1 MPGDMGDAATK
12 RAVLVIATLT
22 AFLTPFMASSIN
34 IALPAIER
42 DFHIDAVLLAWV
54 ATSFL
59 LPAAV
64 FLLPFGRLADIH
76 GRKKIFGWGIAIY
89 TAASFLCGLSPSIIS
104 LIAFRALQ
112 GVAGAMIFAT
122 GVAMLT
128 SVFPVGERGRVL
140 GLNVAAVYL
149 GLSLGPPLG
158 GLLTQSLGWRSLFL
172 LNVPLGVII
181 LALVQWRLKADWAE
195 ARGERF
201 DLAGTLLYS
210 LSLSMIMYGVPML
223 TARTGSWLVI
233 LGLLGLAVF
242 FRWEQRV
249 EHPVLDVNFLRGN
262 AVFTFSNLAA
272 LINYSATFAV
282 TFLLSLYLQFTKGLG
297 PRDAG
302 LILVSQP
309 LVMAAFSPIAGR
321 LSDRIE
327 PRTVASLGMAFT
339 VLGLALLAFLGEG
352 TTLGFIVAT
361 LVILGFGF
369 ALFSSPNTNAVM
381 SSVDKRFYGVA
392 SGMLGTMRLTGQML
406 SMGVAMLIFSLYLGR
421 VRIEAANPASFL
433 HSLKV
438 AFAIFAIL
446 CFCGIFASLARG
458 RLKPSPNGRHLPS
471 THDG

>member
-1 MPGDMGDAATK
+1 M
-12 RAVLVIATLT
+12 
-22 AFLTPFMASSIN
+22 
-34 IALPAIER
+34 
-42 DFHIDAVLLAWV
+42 
-54 ATSFL
+54 
-59 LPAAV
+59 
-64 FLLPFGRLADIH
+64 
-76 GRKKIFGWGIAIY
+76 
-89 TAASFLCGLSPSIIS
+89 S
-104 LIAFRALQ
+104 LIAFRILQ
-112 GVAGAMIFAT
+112 GFAGAMIFAT

-128 SVFPVGERGRVL
+128 SVFPVGERGKVL

-158 GLLTQSLGWRSLFL
+158 GLLTQFLGWRSLFL
-172 LNVPLGVII
+172 LNVPLGLII
-181 LALVQWRLKADWAE
+181 IALVLWSLKADWAE

-210 LSLSMIMYGVPML
+210 LSLTLIMYGVPL
-223 TARTGSWLVI
+223 LASRTGSWLVV
-233 LGLLGLAVF
+233 LGLLGLVGF

-249 EHPVLDVNFLRGN
+249 EHPVLDVNLLRGN

-282 TFLLSLYLQFTKGLG
+282 TFLLSLYLQYTKGLG

-309 LVMAAFSPIAGR
+309 LVMALFSPVAGR

-339 VLGLALLAFLGEG
+339 VLGLVLLAFLGQG

-381 SSVDKRFYGVA
+381 SSVDRRLYGVA

-406 SMGVAMLIFSLYLGR
+406 SMGIAMLIFALYVGR
-421 VRIEAANPASFL
+421 VRIAAANPAFFL
-433 HSLKV
+433 QSLKV

-458 RLKPSPNGRHLPS
+458 RLK
-471 THDG
+471 

>member
-1 MPGDMGDAATK
+1 MGGDIGDAATK
-12 RAVLVIATLT
+12 KAVLVVATLT

-42 DFHIDAVLLAWV
+42 DFRADAVLLAWV

-64 FLLPFGRLADIH
+64 LLLPFGRLADIH
-76 GRKKIFGWGIAIY
+76 GRKKIFGWGIAGY
-89 TAASFLCGLSPSIIS
+89 TAASFLCGLSPSILS
-104 LIAFRALQ
+104 LIAFRVLQ
-112 GVAGAMIFAT
+112 GAAGAMIFAT

-128 SVFPVGERGRVL
+128 SVFPVGERGKVL

-158 GLLTQSLGWRSLFL
+158 GLLTQSLGWRSVFL
-172 LNVPLGVII
+172 ANVPLGAII
-181 LALVQWRLKADWAE
+181 LALVLWSLKADWAE

-210 LSLSMIMYGVPML
+210 LSLTLIMYGVPLL
-223 TARTGSWLVI
+223 TSRTGSWLVV

-249 EHPVLDVNFLRGN
+249 EHPVLDVNLLRGN
-262 AVFTFSNLAA
+262 TVFTFSNLAA
-272 LINYSATFAV
+272 LINYCATFAV

-302 LILVSQP
+302 LILVAQP
-309 LVMAAFSPIAGR
+309 LVMAAFSPVAGR

-339 VLGLALLAFLGEG
+339 VLGLALLALLGEG
-352 TTLGFIVAT
+352 TSLGFIVAT

-381 SSVDKRFYGVA
+381 SSVDRRFYGVA
-392 SGMLGTMRLTGQML
+392 SGTLGTMRLSGQML
-406 SMGVAMLIFSLYLGR
+406 SMGIATLIFALYLGR
-421 VRIEAANPASFL
+421 VRIAAANPASFL
-433 HSLKV
+433 YSLKV

-458 RLKPSPNGRHLPS
+458 RLK
-471 THDG
+471 

>member
-1 MPGDMGDAATK
+1 MGNRSGDLGDAATK
-12 RAVLVIATLT
+12 RAVLLIAILT
-22 AFLTPFMASSIN
+22 SFLTPFMASSIN

-42 DFHIDAVLLAWV
+42 EFRVDAVLLAWV

-76 GRKKIFGWGIAIY
+76 GRKKIFGWGIAGY
-89 TAASFLCGLSPSIIS
+89 TAASILCGLSPSIGS
-104 LIAFRALQ
+104 LIAFRVLQ
-112 GVAGAMIFAT
+112 GAAGAMIFAT

-128 SVFPVGERGRVL
+128 SVFPVGERGQVL

-158 GLLTQSLGWRSLFL
+158 GLLTQFLGWRSVFL
-172 LNVPLGVII
+172 VNVPLGLSII
-181 LALVQWRLKADWAE
+181 ALILRRLKGDWAE
-195 ARGERF
+195 ARGEKF

-210 LSLSMIMYGVPML
+210 LSLTMIMHGVPQVTTRTGFWLLVLGVMGL
-223 TARTGSWLVI
+223 TAFL
-233 LGLLGLAVF
+233 
-242 FRWEQRV
+242 RWEQRV
-249 EHPVLDVNFLRGN
+249 EHPVLDVNLLKGN

-282 TFLLSLYLQFTKGLG
+282 TFLLSLYLQYTKGLG

-309 LVMAAFSPIAGR
+309 LVMAVFSPVAGR

-339 VLGLALLAFLGEG
+339 VLGLVLLAFLGEG
-352 TTLGFIVAT
+352 TTLPLIVAI
-361 LVILGFGF
+361 LAILGFGF

-381 SSVDKRFYGVA
+381 SSVDRRFYGVA
-392 SGMLGTMRLTGQML
+392 SATLATMRLSGQML
-406 SMGVAMLIFSLYLGR
+406 SMAIATLIFALYVGR
-421 VRIEAANPASFL
+421 VRIAVANPASFL
-433 HSLKV
+433 QSLKV
-438 AFAIFAIL
+438 AFAVFAIL

-458 RLKPSPNGRHLPS
+458 RLK
-471 THDG
+471 

>member
-1 MPGDMGDAATK
+1 MPGDMEDAAVK

-76 GRKKIFGWGIAIY
+76 GRKRIFGWGIATY
-89 TAASFLCGLSPSIIS
+89 TAASFLCGLSPSIMS
-104 LIAFRALQ
+104 LITFRVLQ

-181 LALVQWRLKADWAE
+181 LALVLWSLKADWAE

-201 DLAGTLLYS
+201 DLLGTLLYS
-210 LSLSMIMYGVPML
+210 LSLTMIMYGVPLL
-223 TARTGSWLVI
+223 TARTGSWLVV
-233 LGLLGLAVF
+233 LGLLGLVAF

-249 EHPVLDVNFLRGN
+249 EHPVLDVNLLRGN

-282 TFLLSLYLQFTKGLG
+282 TFLLSLYLQYTKGLG

-339 VLGLALLAFLGEG
+339 VLGLVLLAFLGEG
-352 TTLGFIVAT
+352 TPLAFIVAT

-381 SSVDKRFYGVA
+381 SSVDRRLYGVA
-392 SGMLGTMRLTGQML
+392 SATLGTMRLSGQML
-406 SMGVAMLIFSLYLGR
+406 SMGIAMLVFALYVGR
-421 VRIEAANPASFL
+421 VRIGAANPASFL
-433 HSLKV
+433 YSLKV

-446 CFCGIFASLARG
+446 CFFGIFASLARG
-458 RLKPSPNGRHLPS
+458 RLK
-471 THDG
+471 

>member
-1 MPGDMGDAATK
+1 MPGDMEDAAVK

-76 GRKKIFGWGIAIY
+76 GRKRIFGWGIATY
-89 TAASFLCGLSPSIIS
+89 TAASFLCGLSPSIMS
-104 LIAFRALQ
+104 LITFRVLQ

-181 LALVQWRLKADWAE
+181 LALVLWSLKADWAE

-201 DLAGTLLYS
+201 DLLGTLLYC
-210 LSLSMIMYGVPML
+210 LSLTMIMYGVPLL
-223 TARTGSWLVI
+223 TARTGSWLVAM
-233 LGLLGLAVF
+233 GLLGLVAF

-249 EHPVLDVNFLRGN
+249 EHPVLDVNLLRGN

-282 TFLLSLYLQFTKGLG
+282 TFLLSLYLQYTKGLG

-339 VLGLALLAFLGEG
+339 VLGLVLLAFLGEG
-352 TTLGFIVAT
+352 TPLAFIVAT

-381 SSVDKRFYGVA
+381 SSVDRRLYGVA
-392 SGMLGTMRLTGQML
+392 SATLGTMRLSGQML
-406 SMGVAMLIFSLYLGR
+406 SMGIAMLVFALYVGR
-421 VRIEAANPASFL
+421 VRIGAANPASFL
-433 HSLKV
+433 YSLKV

-446 CFCGIFASLARG
+446 CFFGIFASLARG
-458 RLKPSPNGRHLPS
+458 RLK
-471 THDG
+471 

>member
-1 MPGDMGDAATK
+1 MNRPHCSWLSLPGVRGGNMAEDMGDAATK
-12 RAVLVIATLT
+12 KAVLLIATLT

-42 DFHIDAVLLAWV
+42 EFHVDAVLLAWV

-76 GRKKIFGWGIAIY
+76 GRKKIFGWGIVTY
-89 TAASFLCGLSPSIIS
+89 TAASFLCGLSPSIS
-104 LIAFRALQ
+104 FLIAFRILQ
-112 GVAGAMIFAT
+112 GFAGAMIFAT

-128 SVFPVGERGRVL
+128 SVFPVGERGKVL

-158 GLLTQSLGWRSLFL
+158 GLLTQFLGWRSVFFA
-172 LNVPLGVII
+172 NVPLGVIVI
-181 LALVQWRLKADWAE
+181 GLVLRRLKTEWAE

-201 DLAGTLLYS
+201 DLAGTLLYT
-210 LSLSMIMYGVPML
+210 LSLTMIMYGVPLL
-223 TARTGSWLVI
+223 TAKAGAWLVAM
-233 LGLLGLAVF
+233 GLLGLVGF

-249 EHPVLDVNFLRGN
+249 KHPVLDVNLLKGN

-282 TFLLSLYLQFTKGLG
+282 TFLLSLYLQYTKGLG

-309 LVMAAFSPIAGR
+309 LVMAAFSPFAGR

-339 VLGLALLAFLGEG
+339 VLGLVLLAFLGEG
-352 TTLGFIVAT
+352 TTLGFIIAT

-392 SGMLGTMRLTGQML
+392 SGVLGTMRLTGQML

-421 VRIEAANPASFL
+421 DRIEAADR
-433 HSLKV
+433 K
-438 AFAIFAIL
+438 
-446 CFCGIFASLARG
+446 
-458 RLKPSPNGRHLPS
+458 
-471 THDG
+471 

>member
-1 MPGDMGDAATK
+1 VGNTSGDMGDAATK
-12 RAVLVIATLT
+12 KAVLLIATLT

-42 DFHIDAVLLAWV
+42 EFHVDAVLLAWV

-76 GRKKIFGWGIAIY
+76 GRKKIFGWGIVAY
-89 TAASFLCGLSPSIIS
+89 TAASFLCGLSPSIGS
-104 LIAFRALQ
+104 LIAFRILQ
-112 GVAGAMIFAT
+112 GFAGAMIFAT

-128 SVFPVGERGRVL
+128 SVFPVGERGKVL

-158 GLLTQSLGWRSLFL
+158 GLLTQFLGWRSVFFA
-172 LNVPLGVII
+172 NVPLGVIVI
-181 LALVQWRLKADWAE
+181 GLVLRRLKTEWAE

-210 LSLSMIMYGVPML
+210 LSLTMIMYGVPLL
-223 TARTGSWLVI
+223 TARAGAWLVVM
-233 LGLLGLAVF
+233 GLLGLVGF

-249 EHPVLDVNFLRGN
+249 EHPVLDVNLLRGN

-282 TFLLSLYLQFTKGLG
+282 TFLLSLYLQYTKGLG

-339 VLGLALLAFLGEG
+339 VLGLVLLAFLGEG
-352 TTLGFIVAT
+352 TTLGFIIAT

-381 SSVDKRFYGVA
+381 SSVDKRLYGVA
-392 SGMLGTMRLTGQML
+392 SGTLGTMRLSGQML
-406 SMGVAMLIFSLYLGR
+406 SMAIATLVFALYVGR
-421 VRIEAANPASFL
+421 VRIAAANPTSFL
-433 HSLKV
+433 QSLKV

-458 RLKPSPNGRHLPS
+458 RLK
-471 THDG
+471 

>member
-1 MPGDMGDAATK
+1 MPGDMEDAAVK

-76 GRKKIFGWGIAIY
+76 GRKRIFGWGIATY
-89 TAASFLCGLSPSIIS
+89 TAASFLCGLSPSIMS
-104 LIAFRALQ
+104 LITFRVLQ

-181 LALVQWRLKADWAE
+181 LALVLWSLKADWAE

-201 DLAGTLLYS
+201 DLLGTLLYS
-210 LSLSMIMYGVPML
+210 LSLTMIMYGVPLL
-223 TARTGSWLVI
+223 TARTGSWLVAM
-233 LGLLGLAVF
+233 GLLGLVAF

-249 EHPVLDVNFLRGN
+249 EHPVLDVNLLRGN

-282 TFLLSLYLQFTKGLG
+282 TFLLSLYLQYTKGLG

-339 VLGLALLAFLGEG
+339 VLGLVLLAFLGEG
-352 TTLGFIVAT
+352 TPLAFIVAT

-381 SSVDKRFYGVA
+381 SSVDRRLYGVA
-392 SGMLGTMRLTGQML
+392 SATLGTMRLSGQML
-406 SMGVAMLIFSLYLGR
+406 SMGIAMLVFALYVGR
-421 VRIEAANPASFL
+421 VRIGAANPASFL
-433 HSLKV
+433 YSLKV

-446 CFCGIFASLARG
+446 CFFGIFASLARG
-458 RLKPSPNGRHLPS
+458 RLK
-471 THDG
+471 

>member
-1 MPGDMGDAATK
+1 MGDAATK
-12 RAVLVIATLT
+12 QAVLLIATLT

-42 DFHIDAVLLAWV
+42 EFHVDAVLLAWV

-76 GRKKIFGWGIAIY
+76 GRKKIFGWGIVTY
-89 TAASFLCGLSPSIIS
+89 TVASILCGLSPSIS
-104 LIAFRALQ
+104 FLIAFRILQ
-112 GVAGAMIFAT
+112 GFAGAMIFAT

-128 SVFPVGERGRVL
+128 SVFPVGERGKVL

-158 GLLTQSLGWRSLFL
+158 GLLTQFLGWRSVFL
-172 LNVPLGVII
+172 INVPLGVIVI
-181 LALVQWRLKADWAE
+181 GLVLRRLKTEWAE

-201 DLAGTLLYS
+201 DLAGTLLYT
-210 LSLSMIMYGVPML
+210 LSLSMIMYGVPLL
-223 TARTGSWLVI
+223 TARAGAWLVVM
-233 LGLLGLAVF
+233 GLLGLVGF

-249 EHPVLDVNFLRGN
+249 THPVLDVNLLKGN

-282 TFLLSLYLQFTKGLG
+282 TFLLSLYLQYTKGLG

-309 LVMAAFSPIAGR
+309 LVMAVFSPFAGR

-339 VLGLALLAFLGEG
+339 VLGLVLLAFLGEG
-352 TTLGFIVAT
+352 TRLVFIVAT

-381 SSVDKRFYGVA
+381 SSVDRRLYGVA
-392 SGMLGTMRLTGQML
+392 SGTLGTMRLSGQML
-406 SMGVAMLIFSLYLGR
+406 SMAIATLVFALYVGR
-421 VRIEAANPASFL
+421 VRIAAANPASFL
-433 HSLKV
+433 QSLKV

-458 RLKPSPNGRHLPS
+458 RLK
-471 THDG
+471 

>member
-1 MPGDMGDAATK
+1 MGNTSGDMGDAATK
-12 RAVLVIATLT
+12 KAVLLIATLT

-42 DFHIDAVLLAWV
+42 EFHVDAVLLAWV

-76 GRKKIFGWGIAIY
+76 GRKKIFGWGIVTY
-89 TAASFLCGLSPSIIS
+89 TAASFLCGLSPSIS
-104 LIAFRALQ
+104 FLIAFRILQ
-112 GVAGAMIFAT
+112 GFAGAMIFAT

-128 SVFPVGERGRVL
+128 SVFPTGERGKVL

-158 GLLTQSLGWRSLFL
+158 GLLTQFLGWRSVFFA
-172 LNVPLGVII
+172 NVPLGVIVI
-181 LALVQWRLKADWAE
+181 GLVLRRLKTEWAE

-210 LSLSMIMYGVPML
+210 LSLTMIMYGVPLL
-223 TARTGSWLVI
+223 TARAGAWLVVM
-233 LGLLGLAVF
+233 GLLGLVGF

-249 EHPVLDVNFLRGN
+249 THPVLDVNLLKGN

-282 TFLLSLYLQFTKGLG
+282 TFLLSLYLQYTKGLG

-309 LVMAAFSPIAGR
+309 LVMAVFSPFAGR

-339 VLGLALLAFLGEG
+339 VLGLVLLAFLGEG
-352 TTLGFIVAT
+352 TTLGFIIAT

-381 SSVDKRFYGVA
+381 SSVDRRLYGVA
-392 SGMLGTMRLTGQML
+392 SGTLGTMRLSGQML
-406 SMGVAMLIFSLYLGR
+406 SMAIATLVFALYVGR
-421 VRIEAANPASFL
+421 VRIAAANPASFL
-433 HSLKV
+433 QSLKV

-458 RLKPSPNGRHLPS
+458 RLK
-471 THDG
+471 

>member
-1 MPGDMGDAATK
+1 MEDAAVK
-12 RAVLVIATLT
+12 KAVLLIATLT

-42 DFHIDAVLLAWV
+42 DFHVDAVLLAWV

-76 GRKKIFGWGIAIY
+76 GRKRIFGWGIVTY
-89 TAASFLCGLSPSIIS
+89 TLASLFCGLSSSIAS
-104 LIAFRALQ
+104 LITFRILQ
-112 GVAGAMIFAT
+112 GFAGAMIFAT

-128 SVFPVGERGRVL
+128 SVFPVGERGKAL

-158 GLLTQSLGWRSLFL
+158 GLLTQFLGWRSVFL
-172 LNVPLGVII
+172 VNVPLGLIVI
-181 LALVQWRLKADWAE
+181 ALVLRRLKAEWAE
-195 ARGERF
+195 ARGEQF
-201 DLAGTLLYS
+201 DLAGTLCYS
-210 LSLSMIMYGVPML
+210 VSLTLIMYGVPQL
-223 TARTGSWLVI
+223 TMSTGFWLVV
-233 LGLLGLAVF
+233 LGLLGLVGF

-249 EHPVLDVNFLRGN
+249 KHPLLDVSLLKRN

-282 TFLLSLYLQFTKGLG
+282 TFLLSLYLQYTKGLG

-309 LVMAAFSPIAGR
+309 LVMAVFSPLAGR

-339 VLGLALLAFLGEG
+339 VLGLILLAFLGEG
-352 TTLGFIVAT
+352 TTLGFIIAT

-381 SSVDKRFYGVA
+381 SSVDRRLYGVA
-392 SGMLGTMRLTGQML
+392 SATLGTMRLSGQML
-406 SMGVAMLIFSLYLGR
+406 SMAIATLVFALYVGR
-421 VRIEAANPASFL
+421 VRIGAANPASFL
-433 HSLKV
+433 HSLRV

-446 CFCGIFASLARG
+446 CFCGIFTSLARG
-458 RLKPSPNGRHLPS
+458 RLK
-471 THDG
+471 

>member
-1 MPGDMGDAATK
+1 MPGDMEDAAVK

-76 GRKKIFGWGIAIY
+76 GRKRIFGWGIATY
-89 TAASFLCGLSPSIIS
+89 TAASFLCGLSPSILS
-104 LIAFRALQ
+104 LITFRVLQ

-181 LALVQWRLKADWAE
+181 LALVLWSLKADWAE

-201 DLAGTLLYS
+201 DLLGTLLYS
-210 LSLSMIMYGVPML
+210 LSLTMIMYGVPLL
-223 TARTGSWLVI
+223 TARTGSWLVAM
-233 LGLLGLAVF
+233 GLLGLVAF

-249 EHPVLDVNFLRGN
+249 EHPVLDVNLLRGN

-282 TFLLSLYLQFTKGLG
+282 TFLLSLYLQYTKGLG

-339 VLGLALLAFLGEG
+339 VLGLVLLAFLGEG
-352 TTLGFIVAT
+352 TPLAFIVAT

-381 SSVDKRFYGVA
+381 SSVDRRLYGVA
-392 SGMLGTMRLTGQML
+392 SATLGTMRLSGQML
-406 SMGVAMLIFSLYLGR
+406 SMGIAMLVFALYVGR
-421 VRIEAANPASFL
+421 VRIGAANPASFL
-433 HSLKV
+433 YSLKV

-446 CFCGIFASLARG
+446 CFFGIFASLARG
-458 RLKPSPNGRHLPS
+458 RLK
-471 THDG
+471 

>member
-1 MPGDMGDAATK
+1 MPGDLEDAAVK

-42 DFHIDAVLLAWV
+42 DFRVDAVLLAWI

-64 FLLPFGRLADIH
+64 LLLPFGRLADIH
-76 GRKKIFGWGIAIY
+76 GRKKIFGWGIFSY
-89 TAASFLCGLSPSIIS
+89 TTASILCGLSPSIAS
-104 LIAFRALQ
+104 LIAFRVLQ
-112 GVAGAMIFAT
+112 GAAGAMIFAT

-128 SVFPVGERGRVL
+128 SVFPAGERGKVL

-172 LNVPLGVII
+172 LNVPLGGII
-181 LALVQWRLKADWAE
+181 LALVLWSLKADWAE
-195 ARGERF
+195 ARGEKF

-210 LSLSMIMYGVPML
+210 LSLSIIMYGVPLL
-223 TARTGSWLVI
+223 TSRTGSWLVL
-233 LGLLGLAVF
+233 LGLLGLAAF

-249 EHPVLDVNFLRGN
+249 AHPILDVNLLRGN

-282 TFLLSLYLQFTKGLG
+282 TFLLSLYLQYTKGLG

-309 LVMAAFSPIAGR
+309 LVMAAFSPVAGR

-327 PRTVASLGMAFT
+327 PRTVASLGMTFT
-339 VLGLALLAFLGEG
+339 VLGLVLLAFLSEG
-352 TTLGFIVAT
+352 TTLGFIIAT

-381 SSVDKRFYGVA
+381 SSVDRRFYGVA
-392 SGMLGTMRLTGQML
+392 SGTLGTMRLTGQMF
-406 SMGVAMLIFSLYLGR
+406 SMAIAMLIFALNLGR
-421 VRIEAANPASFL
+421 VPIAAANPASFL
-433 HSLKV
+433 YSLKV
-438 AFAIFAIL
+438 AFTIFAIL

-458 RLKPSPNGRHLPS
+458 RLK
-471 THDG
+471 

>member
-1 MPGDMGDAATK
+1 VGNRSGDLGDAATK
-12 RAVLVIATLT
+12 RAVLLIAILT
-22 AFLTPFMASSIN
+22 SFLTPFMASSIN

-42 DFHIDAVLLAWV
+42 EFRVDAVLLAWV

-76 GRKKIFGWGIAIY
+76 GRKKIFGWGIAGY
-89 TAASFLCGLSPSIIS
+89 TAASILCGLSPSIGS
-104 LIAFRALQ
+104 LIAFRVLQ
-112 GVAGAMIFAT
+112 GAAGAMIFAT

-128 SVFPVGERGRVL
+128 SVFPVGERGQVL

-158 GLLTQSLGWRSLFL
+158 GLLTQFLGWRSVFL
-172 LNVPLGVII
+172 VNVPLGLSII
-181 LALVQWRLKADWAE
+181 ALILRRLKGDWAE
-195 ARGERF
+195 ARGEKF

-210 LSLSMIMYGVPML
+210 LSLTMIMHGVPQVTTRTGFWLLVLGVMGL
-223 TARTGSWLVI
+223 TAFL
-233 LGLLGLAVF
+233 
-242 FRWEQRV
+242 RWEQRV
-249 EHPVLDVNFLRGN
+249 EHPVLDVNLLKGN

-282 TFLLSLYLQFTKGLG
+282 TFLLSLYLQYTKGLG

-309 LVMAAFSPIAGR
+309 LVMAVFSPVAGR

-339 VLGLALLAFLGEG
+339 VLGLVLLAFLGEG
-352 TTLGFIVAT
+352 TTLPLIVAI
-361 LVILGFGF
+361 LAILGFGF

-381 SSVDKRFYGVA
+381 SSVDRRFYGVA
-392 SGMLGTMRLTGQML
+392 SATLATMRLSGQML
-406 SMGVAMLIFSLYLGR
+406 SMAIATLIFALYVGR
-421 VRIEAANPASFL
+421 VRIAVANPASFL
-433 HSLKV
+433 QSLKV
-438 AFAIFAIL
+438 AFAVFAIL

-458 RLKPSPNGRHLPS
+458 RLK
-471 THDG
+471 

>member
-1 MPGDMGDAATK
+1 MAEDMGDAATK
-12 RAVLVIATLT
+12 KAVLLIATLT

-42 DFHIDAVLLAWV
+42 EFHVDAVLLAWV

-76 GRKKIFGWGIAIY
+76 GRKRIFGWGIATY

-104 LIAFRALQ
+104 LIAFRILQ

-128 SVFPVGERGRVL
+128 SVFPVGERGKVL

-158 GLLTQSLGWRSLFL
+158 GLLTQFLGWRSVFFA
-172 LNVPLGVII
+172 NVPLGVIVI
-181 LALVQWRLKADWAE
+181 GLVLRRLKTEWAE

-201 DLAGTLLYS
+201 DLAGTLLYT
-210 LSLSMIMYGVPML
+210 LSLTMIMYGVPLL
-223 TARTGSWLVI
+223 TARAGAWLVVM
-233 LGLLGLAVF
+233 GLLGLVGF

-249 EHPVLDVNFLRGN
+249 THPVLDVNLLKGN

-282 TFLLSLYLQFTKGLG
+282 TFLLSLYLQYTKGLG

-309 LVMAAFSPIAGR
+309 LVMAVFSPFAGR
-321 LSDRIE
+321 LC
-327 PRTVASLGMAFT
+327 
-339 VLGLALLAFLGEG
+339 
-352 TTLGFIVAT
+352 
-361 LVILGFGF
+361 
-369 ALFSSPNTNAVM
+369 N
-381 SSVDKRFYGVA
+381 
-392 SGMLGTMRLTGQML
+392 
-406 SMGVAMLIFSLYLGR
+406 
-421 VRIEAANPASFL
+421 
-433 HSLKV
+433 
-438 AFAIFAIL
+438 
-446 CFCGIFASLARG
+446 
-458 RLKPSPNGRHLPS
+458 
-471 THDG
+471 

>member
-1 MPGDMGDAATK
+1 MGNMPGDMEDAAVK
-12 RAVLVIATLT
+12 KAVLLIATLT

-42 DFHIDAVLLAWV
+42 DFHVDAVLLAWV

-76 GRKKIFGWGIAIY
+76 GRKRIFGWGIVTY
-89 TAASFLCGLSPSIIS
+89 TLASLFCGLSSSIAS
-104 LIAFRALQ
+104 LITFRILQ
-112 GVAGAMIFAT
+112 GFAGAMIFAT

-128 SVFPVGERGRVL
+128 SVFPVGERGKAL

-158 GLLTQSLGWRSLFL
+158 GLLTQFLGWRSVFL
-172 LNVPLGVII
+172 VNVPLGLIVI
-181 LALVQWRLKADWAE
+181 ALVLRRLKAEWAE
-195 ARGERF
+195 ARGEQF
-201 DLAGTLLYS
+201 DLAGTLCYS
-210 LSLSMIMYGVPML
+210 VSLTLIMYGVPQL
-223 TARTGSWLVI
+223 TMSTGFWLVV
-233 LGLLGLAVF
+233 LGLLGLVGF

-249 EHPVLDVNFLRGN
+249 KHPLLDVSLLKRN

-282 TFLLSLYLQFTKGLG
+282 TFLLSLYLQYTKGLG

-309 LVMAAFSPIAGR
+309 LVMAVFSPLAGR

-339 VLGLALLAFLGEG
+339 VLGLILLAFLGEG
-352 TTLGFIVAT
+352 TTLGFIIAT

-381 SSVDKRFYGVA
+381 SSVDRRLYGVA
-392 SGMLGTMRLTGQML
+392 SATLGTMRLSGQML
-406 SMGVAMLIFSLYLGR
+406 SMAIATLVFALYVGR
-421 VRIEAANPASFL
+421 VRIGAANPASFL
-433 HSLKV
+433 HSLRV

-458 RLKPSPNGRHLPS
+458 RLK
-471 THDG
+471 

>member
-1 MPGDMGDAATK
+1 MPGDLEDAAVK
-12 RAVLVIATLT
+12 RAVLLIATLT

-42 DFHIDAVLLAWV
+42 DFRIDAVLLAWI

-64 FLLPFGRLADIH
+64 LLLPFGRLADIH
-76 GRKKIFGWGIAIY
+76 GRKKIFGWGIFSY
-89 TAASFLCGLSPSIIS
+89 TAASILCGLSPSIAS
-104 LIAFRALQ
+104 LIAFRVLQ
-112 GVAGAMIFAT
+112 GAAGAMIFAT

-128 SVFPVGERGRVL
+128 SVFPMGERGKVL

-158 GLLTQSLGWRSLFL
+158 GLLTQFFGWRSVFL
-172 LNVPLGVII
+172 VNAPLGLII
-181 LALVQWRLKADWAE
+181 IALILRRLKGDWAE

-210 LSLSMIMYGVPML
+210 LSLTMIMYGVPQV
-223 TARTGSWLVI
+223 TTRTGFWLLV
-233 LGLLGLAVF
+233 LGVMGLIAF
-242 FRWEQRV
+242 LRWEQRV
-249 EHPVLDVNFLRGN
+249 EHPVLNVNLLKGN
-262 AVFTFSNLAA
+262 AVFTYSNLAA

-282 TFLLSLYLQFTKGLG
+282 TFLLSLYLQYTKGLG

-309 LVMAAFSPIAGR
+309 LVMAAFSPVAGR

-339 VLGLALLAFLGEG
+339 VLGLVLLAFLGEG
-352 TTLGFIVAT
+352 TTLPFIVAI
-361 LVILGFGF
+361 LAVLGFGF

-392 SGMLGTMRLTGQML
+392 SATLATMRLSGQML
-406 SMGVAMLIFSLYLGR
+406 SMGIATLIFALYVGR
-421 VRIEAANPASFL
+421 VRIAVANPASFL
-433 HSLKV
+433 QSLKV
-438 AFAIFAIL
+438 AFAVFAIL
-446 CFCGIFASLARG
+446 CFFGIFASLARG
-458 RLKPSPNGRHLPS
+458 RLK
-471 THDG
+471 

>member
-1 MPGDMGDAATK
+1 MGEAAVK
-12 RAVLVIATLT
+12 RAVLIIATLT

-42 DFHIDAVLLAWV
+42 DFRADAVLLAWV

-64 FLLPFGRLADIH
+64 FLLPFGRLADIY

-104 LIAFRALQ
+104 LIAFRVLQ
-112 GVAGAMIFAT
+112 GAAGAMIFAT

-128 SVFPVGERGRVL
+128 SVFPVGERGKVL

-158 GLLTQSLGWRSLFL
+158 GLLTQSLGWRSIFL
-172 LNVPLGVII
+172 VNVPLGVII
-181 LALVQWRLKADWAE
+181 LALVLWSLKADWAE

-210 LSLSMIMYGVPML
+210 LSLTLIMYGVPLL
-223 TARTGSWLVI
+223 TSRTGSWLVV
-233 LGLLGLAVF
+233 LGLLGLVFF

-249 EHPVLDVNFLRGN
+249 EHPVLDVNLLRGN
-262 AVFTFSNLAA
+262 TVFTFSNLAA
-272 LINYSATFAV
+272 LINYCATFAV

-302 LILVSQP
+302 LILVAQP
-309 LVMAAFSPIAGR
+309 LVMAAFSPVAGR

-339 VLGLALLAFLGEG
+339 VLGLALLALLAEG
-352 TTLGFIVAT
+352 TTLAFIVAT
-361 LVILGFGF
+361 LVLLGFGF

-381 SSVDKRFYGVA
+381 SSVDRRLYGVA
-392 SGMLGTMRLTGQML
+392 SATLGTMRLTGQML
-406 SMGVAMLIFSLYLGR
+406 SMGIATLIFALYVGR
-421 VRIEAANPASFL
+421 VRIAAANPASFL
-433 HSLKV
+433 QSLKV
-438 AFAIFAIL
+438 AFTIFAVL

-458 RLKPSPNGRHLPS
+458 RLK
-471 THDG
+471 